1 MCKKKR
7 FFEGHTRKNKNGCMK
22 DDGHWAD
29 WGKGER
35 KTFYCM
41 LKLFFMNVFLCECT
55 LVNAL

>member
-1 MCKKKR
+1 
-7 FFEGHTRKNKNGCMK
+7 MK